1 MLRRLLV
8 ASAAASVAVA
18 FVAVSAFAPAFAQE
32 TLRVRGTVEKVDGT
46 TLMIKSREGSDM
58 KIAVTGDKPVYM
70 ALEKASLEDIKPN
83 SYIGVTSL
91 PQPDGSLKA
100 VAVHFFPEAAR
111 GAAEG
116 HRAWD
121 QQPNSLMTNA
131 TVETSVKS
139 VDGQVVMVKY
149 KDGEKKVIV
158 TPQTSIVRMVPG
170 NAAEVK
176 AGTKVIIFA
185 ATKGA
190 DGNWSTQRVTYGKD
204 GITPP
209 M

>member
-1 MLRRLLV
+1 MLRRVLIT
-8 ASAAASVAVA
+8 AAAVVLCAGS
-18 FVAVSAFAPAFAQE
+18 SFAQE
-32 TLRVRGTVEKVDGT
+32 TMRVRGTVEKVDGT
-46 TLMIKSREGSDM
+46 TLTVKSRDGAEM
-58 KIAVTGDKPVYM
+58 KIAVTGDKPVYT
-70 ALEKASLEDIKPN
+70 ALEKANLADIKPN

-91 PQPDGSLKA
+91 PQPDGTLKA

-131 TVETSVKS
+131 TV
-139 VDGQVVMVKY
+139 DAVVTNTNGELVTVKY
-149 KDGEKKVIV
+149 KGGEQKVIV

-170 NAAEVK
+170 NPAEVK

-185 ATKGA
+185 ATKGS

-204 GITPP
+204 GLMPP

>member
-1 MLRRLLV
+1 MMRRQLI
-8 ASAAASVAVA
+8 ASTAVA
-18 FVAVSAFAPAFAQE
+18 FCVTAVVAPASAQE
-32 TLRVRGTVEKVDGT
+32 TMRVRGTVEKVDGS
-46 TLMIKSREGSDM
+46 TLMVKSRDGADL
-58 KIAVTGDKPVYM
+58 KIAVTGDKPVYT
-70 ALEKASLEDIKPN
+70 ALVKADLADIKPGA
-83 SYIGVTSL
+83 YIGVTSM
-91 PQPDGSLKA
+91 PQADGSLKA

-121 QQPNSLMTNA
+121 QQPQSQMSNA
-131 TVETSVKS
+131 TVETAVAG
-139 VDGQVVMVKY
+139 VDGQVITVKY

-158 TPQTSIVRMVPG
+158 TPQTAIVRMVPG
-170 NAAEVK
+170 DAAEIK
-176 AGTKVIIFA
+176 PGTKVIIFA

-204 GITPP
+204 GLMPP

>member
-8 ASAAASVAVA
+8 ASAAVA
-18 FVAVSAFAPAFAQE
+18 FAVPALVLPALAQE
-32 TLRVRGTVEKVDGT
+32 TVRVRGTVEKVDGS
-46 TLMIKSREGSDM
+46 TLIVKSRDGSEM
-58 KIAVTGDKPVYM
+58 KIAITGDKPVYV

-91 PQPDGSLKA
+91 PEPDGSLKA

-111 GAAEG
+111 GTSEG

-121 QQPNSLMTNA
+121 QQPNSMMTNA

-139 VDGQVVMVKY
+139 VDGQTVMVKY

-176 AGTKVIIFA
+176 AGTKVILFA
-185 ATKGA
+185 VTKAA
-190 DGNWSTQRVTYGKD
+190 DGSFSTGRVTYGKD
-204 GITPP
+204 GVTPP

>member
-1 MLRRLLV
+1 MLRRLLI
-8 ASAAASVAVA
+8 ASAIVA
-18 FVAVSAFAPAFAQE
+18 FAVPALGQE
-32 TLRVRGTVEKVDGT
+32 TLRVRGTVEKVEGS
-46 TLMIKSREGSDM
+46 TLVVKARDGSDM
-58 KIAVTGDKPVYM
+58 KIAVTGDKPVYV

-111 GAAEG
+111 GTGEG

-139 VDGQVVMVKY
+139 VDGQAVMVKY

-158 TPQTSIVRMVPG
+158 TPETSIVRMVPG

-176 AGTKVIIFA
+176 PGTKVILFA
-185 ATKGA
+185 VTKAA
-190 DGNWSTQRVTYGKD
+190 DGSLSTGRVTYGKD
-204 GITPP
+204 GVTPP

>member
-8 ASAAASVAVA
+8 ASAAVA
-18 FVAVSAFAPAFAQE
+18 FSIAPAFAQE

-46 TLMIKSREGSDM
+46 TLMIKARDGSDI
-58 KIAVTGDKPVYM
+58 KIAVTGDKPVYT
-70 ALEKASLEDIKPN
+70 ALEKASLADIKPN

-91 PQPDGSLKA
+91 PQADGTLKA
-100 VAVHFFPEAAR
+100 VAVHLFPEAAR

-131 TVETSVKS
+131 TVETSVAG
-139 VDGQVVMVKY
+139 VDGQTVMVKY
-149 KDGEKKVIV
+149 KDGEKKVLI

-170 NAAEVK
+170 AAADVK

-190 DGNWSTQRVTYGKD
+190 DGAWSTQRVTYGRD
-204 GITPP
+204 GLMPP

>member
-1 MLRRLLV
+1 MLRRLLIT
-8 ASAAASVAVA
+8 SAAVVICAT
-18 FVAVSAFAPAFAQE
+18 PAFAQE

-46 TLMIKSREGSDM
+46 TLTVKSRDGADL
-58 KIAVTGDKPVYM
+58 KIAVTGDKPVYT
-70 ALEKASLEDIKPN
+70 ALEKATLADIKPN

-91 PQPDGSLKA
+91 PQPDGTLKA
-100 VAVHFFPEAAR
+100 VAVHFFPDAAR
-111 GAAEG
+111 GTAEG

-131 TVETSVKS
+131 TVDAVVTNK
-139 VDGQVVMVKY
+139 DGELVTVKY
-149 KDGEKKVIV
+149 KGGEQKVVV

-170 NAAEVK
+170 NPAEVK

-185 ATKGA
+185 ATKGP

-204 GITPP
+204 GVTPP

>member
-1 MLRRLLV
+1 MLRRLLI
-8 ASAAASVAVA
+8 ASAATATAISFAV
-18 FVAVSAFAPAFAQE
+18 PAFAQE
-32 TLRVRGTVEKVDGT
+32 TLRVRGTVEKVDGS
-46 TLMIKSREGSDM
+46 TLLVKSRDGADL

-70 ALEKASLEDIKPN
+70 ALEKASLADIKAN

-91 PQPDGSLKA
+91 AQPDGTLKA
-100 VAVHFFPEAAR
+100 VAVHLFPEAAR
-111 GAAEG
+111 GTGEG
-116 HRAWD
+116 HRPWD

-131 TVETSVKS
+131 TVETSVAG
-139 VDGQVVMVKY
+139 VDGQTVMVKY
-149 KDGEKKVIV
+149 KDGEKKVMI

-170 NAAEVK
+170 TAADVK

-190 DGNWSTQRVTYGKD
+190 DGGWSTGRVTYGKD
-204 GITPP
+204 GLTPP